1 MTDGDREQML
11 TQERVGII
19 EIIMENPETLIL
31 ERLPL
36 VDNGHGQMV
45 ENPYGTPV
53 QHTITGRISHES
65 KIPLKPD
72 AVPAGLGTN
81 MSRFLLVDWE
91 TIIYTEDSIV
101 DYLGKRW
108 RIGLLDPLLAFGE
121 IIGYQAPIMCA
132 ENTIGST

>member
-1 MTDGDREQML
+1 MTNGDRELML
-11 TQERVGII
+11 AQERAGLLEVIL
-19 EIIMENPETLIL
+19 ENPETLIL

-45 ENPYGTPV
+45 ENPFGTAV

-65 KIPLKPD
+65 RIPLKPD

-91 TIIYTEDSIV
+91 TIIYAEDSIV

-108 RIGLLDPLLAFGE
+108 CIGLLDPLLAFGE
-121 IIGYQAPIMCA
+121 IIGYQAPIMVA
-132 ENTIGST
+132 ENETGST